1 MGRDFSV
8 ITTLFFKA
16 SSLQKKRA
24 ILTVAAIAWGTVAIL
39 MLLAFGEGL
48 RNQMVKARRGM
59 GENIAVWWSGET
71 SKVWQ
76 GLPEGRTIQ
85 ARLDDLDYLRAKMP
99 SADRG
104 RRRDDFV
111 ADDPDVGNHAP
122 SPVG

>member
-1 MGRDFSV
+1 MTMRRSFSV
-8 ITTLFFKA
+8 VATLFFKA

-48 RNQMVKARRGM
+48 RNQMVKARLGM

-76 GLPEGRTIQ
+76 GLPEGR
-85 ARLDDLDYLRAKMP
+85 
-99 SADRG
+99 
-104 RRRDDFV
+104 
-111 ADDPDVGNHAP
+111 
-122 SPVG
+122 